1 MPTSHNVSKVSP
13 SLRRVDGEEVWK
25 ISGAGLSE
33 PVINSPLAR
42 LVGRVKIAEVEAPPK
57 KKPCEALAPRDVWLF
72 SLSLIVFIYMNIKT
86 LYLFLLSS
94 IPIFLI
100 LLLNVFLYSCF
111 KSFIVR
117 SDIKQAKL

>member
-1 MPTSHNVSKVSP
+1 MI
-13 SLRRVDGEEVWK
+13 VDGEEVWK

>member
-1 MPTSHNVSKVSP
+1 MI
-13 SLRRVDGEEVWK
+13 VDGEEVWK

-72 SLSLIVFIYMNIKT
+72 SLSLIVFIDMSNRA
-86 LYLFLLSS
+86 LHLFVLST
-94 IPIFLI
+94 ILMFLI
-100 LLLNVFLYSCF
+100 YS
-111 KSFIVR
+111 SF
-117 SDIKQAKL
+117 

>member
-1 MPTSHNVSKVSP
+1 MHFEWLAPTMSGLAHESQCLKGVGKSAAV
-13 SLRRVDGEEVWK
+13 VDGEEVWK

-72 SLSLIVFIYMNIKT
+72 SMSLIVFIYMNIST
-86 LYLFLLSS
+86 LHLLSS
-94 IPIFLI
+94 SLIFLI
-100 LLLNVFLYSCF
+100 YSSF
-111 KSFIVR
+111 KYFS
-117 SDIKQAKL
+117 L

>member
-1 MPTSHNVSKVSP
+1 MSP

-33 PVINSPLAR
+33 PVINSPPVAR

-72 SLSLIVFIYMNIKT
+72 FFNEFDCFHIYDPYNLAFVLIDIDPNISDVF
-86 LYLFLLSS
+86 F
-94 IPIFLI
+94 F
-100 LLLNVFLYSCF
+100 
-111 KSFIVR
+111 
-117 SDIKQAKL
+117 

>member
-13 SLRRVDGEEVWK
+13 SLRRVGGKGGVWK

-72 SLSLIVFIYMNIKT
+72 SLSLKLHNCTV
-86 LYLFLLSS
+86 
-94 IPIFLI
+94 P
-100 LLLNVFLYSCF
+100 NVPY
-111 KSFIVR
+111 VT
-117 SDIKQAKL
+117 

>member
-94 IPIFLI
+94 ILIFLI
-100 LLLNVFLYSCF
+100 YS
-111 KSFIVR
+111 SF
-117 SDIKQAKL
+117 

>member
-1 MPTSHNVSKVSP
+1 MHFEWLAPTMSGLAHESQCLKGVAKSAAV
-13 SLRRVDGEEVWK
+13 VDGEEVWK

-72 SLSLIVFIYMNIKT
+72 SLSLIVFIYMNIST
-86 LYLFLLSS
+86 LHLLSS
-94 IPIFLI
+94 SLIFLI
-100 LLLNVFLYSCF
+100 YSSF
-111 KSFIVR
+111 KYFS
-117 SDIKQAKL
+117 L